1 MTLAGLALVLTIGLV
16 GPVLATPSRLRIP
29 VVVGEILV
37 GVLCGRTG
45 FGWVNADDPVLS
57 FLASAGFAL
66 VMLVAGSHVPIR
78 KRALRAQLGRG
89 IGLALGTGILAVP
102 TGLAIAAVTGTGHG
116 LLYAVLLA
124 SSSAALVMP
133 VIDGAGLSGDR
144 VIATIVQVAVAD
156 TVCIVALPLAE
167 NPSKAA
173 GAALGALAVIGAGT
187 VVLVVMVLL
196 GRSGALRKLQKL
208 SKRRHF
214 GLELRWNLIIVF
226 SLAGLAQTLGVSVM
240 LAGFVT
246 GIVIASR
253 GEPRRLAK
261 QLFSVSD
268 GFLSPVFFVWL
279 GASLDLRAIPTNP
292 KMLLAAGLL
301 ALGTAVLHALAAFA
315 GQPLPLALLAGAQLG
330 VPVAAVTIGTRSGLL
345 VPGEGGAILAAALV
359 SIAVASAAAASA
371 SRSGTAS
378 PSPDPA
384 RDAPAAG
391 PVAADPAE
399 AGPVLTDPGVAG
411 VAGKNEEPCP
421 RSDSN

>member
-1 MTLAGLALVLTIGLV
+1 MTLAGLALVLAIGFV

-37 GVLCGRTG
+37 GVLLGRTG
-45 FGWVNADDPVLS
+45 LGWVHPDDPVLS

-78 KRALRAQLGRG
+78 NRELRAQLGRG
-89 IGLALGTGILAVP
+89 LGLAVGTGILSVP
-102 TGLAIAAVTGTGHG
+102 TGLGIAAVTGTGHG

-133 VIDGAGLSGDR
+133 VIDGAGLAGDR
-144 VIATIVQVAVAD
+144 VIATVVHVAIAD

-167 NPSKAA
+167 NPAKAL
-173 GAALGALAVIGAGT
+173 GAALGALAVISAGAL
-187 VVLVVMVLL
+187 VLATMVLL
-196 GRSGALRKLQKL
+196 GRSGALKKLQKL

-279 GASLDLRAIPTNP
+279 GASLDLRAIGGNP
-292 KMLLAAGLL
+292 KMLLVAGLL
-301 ALGTAVLHALAAFA
+301 AVGTAVLHALATFA

-330 VPVAAVTIGTRSGLL
+330 VPVAAVTIGSRSGLL
-345 VPGEGGAILAAALV
+345 LPGEGGAILAAALV
-359 SIAVASAAAASA
+359 SIAITSVAAAVA
-371 SRSGTAS
+371 SRSKSATD
-378 PSPDPA
+378 DPA
-384 RDAPAAG
+384 TPKAAP
-391 PVAADPAE
+391 
-399 AGPVLTDPGVAG
+399 
-411 VAGKNEEPCP
+411 
-421 RSDSN
+421 DSGA